1 MSTFVTENTATEHA
15 ALQGAARTSARRP
28 PRPGY
33 WRSVLRRFRRDR
45 VGLICLA
52 VLLAIA
58 LAALF
63 APLLAPADP
72 YRTSMARR
80 LLTPGERGYLLGTD
94 ELGRDMLSRLLY
106 GGRVSLSMGIAP
118 IVFATVIGGLLGVV
132 AGFFGRHINM
142 AIMRVI
148 DVFYAFPS
156 VLLAVAMAG
165 VLGAGILN
173 SLISLT
179 LVFIPPI
186 ARVAE
191 SVTTQ
196 VRNQDFVEAARATGA
211 GAGRII
217 VHHVLANVS
226 GPILTYASSLVS
238 VSIIIAS
245 GLSFLGL
252 GASPPTADWGLML
265 NTLRQSIYVAPVTA
279 VLPGVMI
286 FLTSVSFN
294 LVSDSLR
301 TAMDVR
307 A

>member
-1 MSTFVTENTATEHA
+1 MSAAAEKAAFVPRAST
-15 ALQGAARTSARRP
+15 GAK
-28 PRPGY
+28 PRGAGGY
-33 WRSVLRRFRRDR
+33 WERVARHVLRDK
-45 VGLICLA
+45 VALVCAA
-52 VLLAIA
+52 VLVAIA
-58 LAALF
+58 LAAIF
-63 APLLAPADP
+63 APWIAPADP
-72 YRTSMARR
+72 YKTSMIRR
-80 LLTPGERGYLLGTD
+80 LLPPLSPHFILGTD

-106 GGRVSLSMGIAP
+106 GGRVSLTMGLAP
-118 IVFATVIGGLLGVV
+118 VILATVLGGSLGIT
-132 AGFFGRHINM
+132 AGYFGRHVNT

-165 VLGAGILN
+165 VLGAGIGN

-211 GAGRII
+211 SAPRII
-217 VHHVLANVS
+217 VQHVLANVT

-238 VSIIIAS
+238 IAIIISS

-252 GASPPTADWGLML
+252 GAAPPTADWGLML
-265 NTLRQSIYVAPVTA
+265 NTLRQAIYVAPVNS
-279 VLPGVMI
+279 VLPGAMI
-286 FLTSVSFN
+286 FAASVSFN
-294 LVSDSLR
+294 LLSDSLR

>member
-1 MSTFVTENTATEHA
+1 M
-15 ALQGAARTSARRP
+15 
-28 PRPGY
+28 
-33 WRSVLRRFRRDR
+33 
-45 VGLICLA
+45 
-52 VLLAIA
+52 
-58 LAALF
+58 
-63 APLLAPADP
+63 
-72 YRTSMARR
+72 MRR
-80 LLTPGERGYLLGTD
+80 LKPPGTPGHILGTD
-94 ELGRDMLSRLLY
+94 ELGRDLLARLIY
-106 GGRVSLSMGIAP
+106 GGRVSLAMGLAP
-118 IVFATVIGGLLGVV
+118 VAIATVLGGALGVC
-132 AGFFGRHINM
+132 AGYYGRWAN
-142 AIMRVI
+142 ALIMRVI

-165 VLGAGILN
+165 ALGSGIVN

-211 GAGRII
+211 SSFRII
-217 VHHVLANVS
+217 VEHLLANVS

-238 VSIIIAS
+238 VAIIIAS

-265 NTLRQSIYVAPVTA
+265 NTLRQAIYVAPVNA

-286 FLTSVSFN
+286 FAASVSFN
-294 LVSDSLR
+294 LLSDSLR
-301 TAMDVR
+301 GAMDVK

>member
-1 MSTFVTENTATEHA
+1 MSATTETATLAPTRQA
-15 ALQGAARTSARRP
+15 APKRRKT
-28 PRPGY
+28 GGF
-33 WRSVLRRFRRDR
+33 WRRVVRHVMRDK
-45 VGLICLA
+45 VALVCTV

-58 LAALF
+58 LSAIF
-63 APLLAPADP
+63 APWIAPADP
-72 YRTSMARR
+72 YKTSMLRR
-80 LLTPGERGYLLGTD
+80 LLPPLSPSFLLGTD

-106 GGRVSLSMGIAP
+106 GGRVSLAMGISP
-118 IVFATVIGGLLGVV
+118 VILATLIGGALGVT
-132 AGFFGRHINM
+132 AGYFGRHVNM
-142 AIMRVI
+142 AIMRVV

-165 VLGAGILN
+165 VLGAGIVN

-191 SVTTQ
+191 AVTTQ
-196 VRNQDFVEAARATGA
+196 VRNQDYVEAARATGA
-211 GAGRII
+211 SAPRII
-217 VHHVLANVS
+217 IQHVLANVT

-238 VSIIIAS
+238 IAIIISS

-252 GASPPTADWGLML
+252 GAAPPIADWGLML
-265 NTLRQSIYVAPVTA
+265 NTLRQAIYVAPINA
-279 VLPGVMI
+279 VLPGAMI
-286 FLTSVSFN
+286 FAASVSFN
-294 LVSDSLR
+294 LLSDSLR

>member
-1 MSTFVTENTATEHA
+1 MSTAMTEIAVLPATAHTP
-15 ALQGAARTSARRP
+15 ARRP
-28 PRPGY
+28 PQRGY
-33 WRSVLRRFRRDR
+33 WRNVLKRFLRDR
-45 VGLICLA
+45 IGLVCLM

-58 LAALF
+58 LAAIF

-72 YRTSMARR
+72 YRTSMIRR
-80 LLTPGERGYLLGTD
+80 LIAPGEKGFLLGTD

-118 IVFATVIGGLLGVV
+118 IVLSTMIGGGLGVI
-132 AGFFGRHINM
+132 AGYFGRHINM
-142 AIMRVI
+142 MIMRVI

-165 VLGAGILN
+165 VLGSGILN

-211 GAGRII
+211 GSARII
-217 VHHVLANVS
+217 IS
-226 GPILTYASSLVS
+226 
-238 VSIIIAS
+238 S

-265 NTLRQSIYVAPVTA
+265 NTLRQAVYVAPVNA

>member
-1 MSTFVTENTATEHA
+1 MSTSVT
-15 ALQGAARTSARRP
+15 LGAAPKPFVRRP
-28 PRPGY
+28 PQRGY
-33 WRSVLRRFRRDR
+33 WRAVGRRFAGDK
-45 VGLICLA
+45 VGVVCLV

-58 LAALF
+58 LSAIF
-63 APLLAPADP
+63 APWLAPADP
-72 YRTSMARR
+72 YKTSMLRR
-80 LLTPGERGYLLGTD
+80 LIAPGERGYILGTD
-94 ELGRDMLSRLLY
+94 ELGRDMLTRLLY
-106 GGRVSLSMGIAP
+106 GGRVSLSMGLAP
-118 IVFATVIGGLLGVV
+118 VVFATFIGGFLGVA
-132 AGFFGRHINM
+132 AGFFGRHVNM
-142 AIMRVI
+142 LIMRVI

-165 VLGAGILN
+165 VLGSGLTN

-211 GAGRII
+211 GSFRII
-217 VHHVLANVS
+217 FGHVLANVA

-238 VSIIIAS
+238 VAIIISS

-252 GASPPTADWGLML
+252 GAAPPIADWGLML
-265 NTLRQSIYVAPVTA
+265 NTLRQAVYVAPLNA
-279 VLPGVMI
+279 VLPGVAI

-294 LVSDSLR
+294 LVSDALR